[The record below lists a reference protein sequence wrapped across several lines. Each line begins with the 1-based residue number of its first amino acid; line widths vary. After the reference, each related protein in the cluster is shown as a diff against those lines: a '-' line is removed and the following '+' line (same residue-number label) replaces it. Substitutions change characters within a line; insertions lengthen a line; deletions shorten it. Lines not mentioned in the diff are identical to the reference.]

1 MIFGQFLVLLVVSS
15 GINIDKF
22 ICRLRFGFLDLF
34 SLRRIIFF
42 EFFVVVE
49 YDSNNYIERVSDGE
63 SNRNVIFVSFD
74 VRILNRDEL
83 NQFKS
88 GSSIISE
95 NEIKESVSDSDGN
108 SKFIKRYGS
117 LGLILL
123 RVVIEY
129 DGVVVNDLLI
139 DGYDIEEIFDEGKKM
154 MLFFISEVQDLYIV
168 DEIDN
173 LFDGSFD
180 FEDDIVFGDYG
191 IFFDEEDVED
201 LIMRDEDGIFDDFE
215 REKVEE
221 IVKGSCLLFDL

>member
-22 ICRLRFGFLDLF
+22 MLRFGFLDLF

-95 NEIKESVSDSDGN
+95 NEIKESDSDRN